1 MDNLSVEKACF
12 IMLKAR
18 EFDAKVEA
26 VEEQPGSN
34 PTDEAA
40 REILEDFEDDLTYQ
54 ELVDAIEG
62 LNEDERVE
70 LIALVWIGRG
80 SFAKDDWDQAIEEAR
95 GVAAESVARYLTRIP
110 LLSDYLEQGLAE
122 FDASCAEVELSRL

>member
-34 PTDEAA
+34 PTDEAS
-40 REILEDFEDDLTYQ
+40 REILEDFADDLTYQ

-62 LNEDERVE
+62 LNEDERAE
-70 LIALVWIGRG
+70 LIALVWVGRG

-110 LLSDYLEQGLAE
+110 LLSDKASWITGTELVVDGGLLA
-122 FDASCAEVELSRL
+122 RP

>member
-18 EFDAKVEA
+18 EFDAKVEP

-34 PTDEAA
+34 PTDEAS

>member
-34 PTDEAA
+34 PTDEAS
-40 REILEDFEDDLTYQ
+40 REILEDFADDLTYQ

-62 LNEDERVE
+62 LNEDERAE
-70 LIALVWIGRG
+70 LIALVWVGRG
-80 SFAKDDWDQAIEEAR
+80 SFAKDDWDQAVEEAR
-95 GVAAESVARYLTRIP
+95 GVVAESVARYLTQIP

>member
-34 PTDEAA
+34 PTDEAS
-40 REILEDFEDDLTYQ
+40 REILEDFEGDLTYQ

-62 LNEDERVE
+62 LNEDERAE
-70 LIALVWIGRG
+70 LIALVWVGRG
-80 SFAKDDWDQAIEEAR
+80 SFAKDDWDQAVEEAR
-95 GVAAESVARYLTRIP
+95 GVVAESVARYLTRIP

>member
-34 PTDEAA
+34 PTDEAS
-40 REILEDFEDDLTYQ
+40 REILEDFEGDLTYQ

-62 LNEDERVE
+62 LNEDERAE
-70 LIALVWIGRG
+70 LIALVWVGRG

>member
-1 MDNLSVEKACF
+1 MDNLSVEKACY

-18 EFDAKVEA
+18 EFDAKVES

-34 PTDEAA
+34 PTDDAD
-40 REILEDFEDDLTYQ
+40 REVLEDFADDPTFQ
-54 ELVDAIEG
+54 ELVDAIDG
-62 LNEDERVE
+62 LNDDERAE

-80 SFAKDDWDQAIEEAR
+80 SYSKDDWNEAVEEAR
-95 GVAAESVARYLTRIP
+95 GVAADSAARYLTQIP

-122 FDASCAEVELSRL
+122 LDASCEDVEMGRL

>member
-34 PTDEAA
+34 PTDEAS
-40 REILEDFEDDLTYQ
+40 REILEDFEGDLTYQ

-62 LNEDERVE
+62 LNEDERAE
-70 LIALVWIGRG
+70 LIALVWVGRG
-80 SFAKDDWDQAIEEAR
+80 SFAKDDWDQAVEEAR
-95 GVAAESVARYLTRIP
+95 GVVAESVARYLTQIP